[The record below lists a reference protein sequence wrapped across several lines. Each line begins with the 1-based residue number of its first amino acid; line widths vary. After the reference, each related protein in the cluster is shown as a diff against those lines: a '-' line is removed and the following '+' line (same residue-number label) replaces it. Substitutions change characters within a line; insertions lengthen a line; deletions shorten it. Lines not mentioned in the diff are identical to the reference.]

1 MAVHFNIRCKKFWQ
15 VSIKERDGLV
25 GGKCVL
31 STLWVVSRGRNG
43 LAVLYTTVCPIF
55 IGKELPRQLSAI
67 PGDTNLLQLQKRLC
81 FSGVL

>member
-25 GGKCVL
+25 VGKCVL
-31 STLWVVSRGRNG
+31 NTLWVMSRGRDG
-43 LAVLYTTVCPIF
+43 LAVLYTTVCSIF

-67 PGDTNLLQLQKRLC
+67 PGDTNLLQVQKRLC